1 MIKTKH
7 KYIDDIKVRNDD
19 TSLILGTIHPHRT
32 NDFLIDFFYGNK
44 NSLWNILSK
53 AFVNLDLSSKEKI
66 LEFLKLNNIWV
77 SDMII
82 ECERENE
89 NVTQDKELTNI
100 VLNTNQIT
108 QSLINSKIKIIFFTS
123 GFNKNNAAKLFCD
136 YYKIKPE
143 LNDKRE
149 FIIPKEKF
157 GKVIKGVVLFSPSGQ
172 ANIGIS
178 KNKEYLKQ
186 KEKYCQFKNPISKF
200 KIDFYYRAFKEVIKI

>member
-7 KYIDDIKVRNDD
+7 KYIDEIKVRNDD

-44 NSLWNILSK
+44 KSIWNILSK
-53 AFVNLDLSSKEKI
+53 AFSKLDLSSKEKI

-100 VLNTNQIT
+100 ILNTNQIT
-108 QSLINSKIKIIFFTS
+108 ESLINSKIKTIFFTS

-149 FIIPKEKF
+149 FIISKEKF

-178 KNKEYLKQ
+178 RNKEYLKQ

-200 KIDFYYRAFKEVIKI
+200 KIDFYNVLLKK